1 MRRSR
6 LTPLTLAIGF
16 GLALWQF
23 CLGVA
28 WVVIGLLG
36 DKDRAYA
43 RVQWRVGGHVIE
55 LDQLIG
61 GVVALLVVSLV
72 AAVLLRSEQGPT
84 EPVLEISD

>member
-6 LTPLTLAIGF
+6 VTRITLAVAF

-23 CLGVA
+23 AIGLG
-28 WVVIGLLG
+28 WVVMGFLG

-43 RVQWRVGGHVIE
+43 RVQWRLGGHVIE

>member
-6 LTPLTLAIGF
+6 VTRITLAVAF

-23 CLGVA
+23 AVGLGWIVM
-28 WVVIGLLG
+28 GFLG

-72 AAVLLRSEQGPT
+72 AAVLLRGEQGS
-84 EPVLEISD
+84 VRRAAEISD